1 MGDCGY
7 EARNTAGGSK
17 IQSVRLPT
25 FAAALLACLLSCAPA
40 WGGSVLMISVDGL
53 SPEYVLKADAHGLKV
68 PTLRR
73 FLTEGAYAEGVI
85 GVVPT
90 VTYPCHTTLVTG
102 VWPSE
107 HGIDANVAFEPLVT
121 VETWNWYAQDINVL
135 TLWDAAAKAGIST
148 ASVSWPVTVGATSIK
163 YLIPEY
169 WRTRTD
175 NDHKL
180 LEALARPLGLLS
192 DLEKSLGPYDESSD
206 QGTPGDRIRAK
217 FAREILAREKP
228 GFMTIHLAA
237 LDHLEHVSG
246 PFSKESDETVEAVDQ
261 MLGQLIQTALAS
273 DPGTVIAVVSDHG
286 FIPVNHHVNLMLP
299 FIKEG
304 LIKLKPAN
312 RTEAP
317 KIESWD
323 AAFWFAGGS
332 AAVMLRNP
340 GDAAVQDR
348 VKSLLMKMK
357 DDPAYSIARVMSQ
370 PDLAKMGGFPQASF
384 LVEMQPGADVGYA
397 LAGPIDQA
405 APGTGTHGYLP
416 DRPEM
421 RASFFIMGR
430 NIAAG
435 RDLGVIDMR
444 QVAPT
449 VAGLLGVRLSTA
461 KATPLPIS
469 R

>member
-1 MGDCGY
+1 MGKCEHD
-7 EARNTAGGSK
+7 ARLVAGGVK
-17 IQSVRLPT
+17 IRSVRLRA
-25 FAAALLACLLSCAPA
+25 FAAALLASLLSGAPA
-40 WGGSVLMISVDGL
+40 WCGSVLMISVDGL

-107 HGIDANVAFEPLVT
+107 HGIDANVAFEPLVS
-121 VETWNWYAQDINVL
+121 VETWNWYAQDIKVP
-135 TLWDAAAKAGIST
+135 TLWDVAAKAGIST

-180 LEALARPLGLLS
+180 LEALSRPLGLLS
-192 DLEKSLGPYDESSD
+192 DLENSLGPYDESSD
-206 QGTPGDRIRAK
+206 QGAPGDRIRAR
-217 FAREILAREKP
+217 FAREILARERP

-237 LDHLEHVSG
+237 LDHVEHNTG
-246 PFSKESDETVEAVDQ
+246 PFSRESDETVEEIDQ
-261 MLGQLIQTALAS
+261 MLAQLIQTALAG
-273 DPGTVIAVVSDHG
+273 DPDTVVAVVSDHG
-286 FIPVNHHVNLMLP
+286 FIPVDHDVNLMVPLV
-299 FIKEG
+299 EAG
-304 LIKLKPAN
+304 LVKLQPAAAGVS
-312 RTEAP
+312 RIA
-317 KIESWD
+317 SWD
-323 AAFWFAGGS
+323 AAIWPAGGS
-332 AAVMLRNP
+332 AAVMLRDP
-340 GDAAVQDR
+340 RDEALKSR
-348 VKSLLMKMK
+348 VKAVLLKMK
-357 DDPAYSIARVMSQ
+357 ADPAYSIARVVAQ
-370 PDLAKMGGFPQASF
+370 PELSKMGGFPDAAF
-384 LVEMQPGADVGYA
+384 LVEMQPGAHVGDA
-397 LAGPIDQA
+397 LTGAVVQA

-421 RASFFIMGR
+421 RASFFIMGKS
-430 NIAAG
+430 IAAG
-435 RDLGVIDMR
+435 RNLGLVDMR

-449 VAGLLGVRLSTA
+449 IAGLLGVRLPTA